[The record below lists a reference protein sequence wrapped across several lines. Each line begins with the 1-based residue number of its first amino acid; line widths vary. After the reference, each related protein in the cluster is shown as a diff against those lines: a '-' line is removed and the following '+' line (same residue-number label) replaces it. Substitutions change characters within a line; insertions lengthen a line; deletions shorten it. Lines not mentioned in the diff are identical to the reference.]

1 MKPFERPLTKSSESL
16 QNAMKITVILC
27 TYNRASCLSEALES
41 VLASALPPGLEWEIL
56 VVDNNSSD
64 QTCAVAKEF
73 CRRYLGRVRYL
84 FEARQGLSIARN
96 TGIQEADGDVLA
108 FMDDDVTVGP
118 LWLQNLTAPL
128 LDGPWAGAGGPIRL
142 QRDFTPPDWLRLEGS
157 FSMGGALAALFD
169 LGDIPAELHQA
180 PYGTNMAYA
189 KSVFQKYGSFRT
201 DLGRSANNL
210 IGKEDTEFGARLLAA
225 GERLWYQ
232 PSAVVYHPVLQ
243 ERVSKKY
250 FLAWW
255 FGCGRATVRERGSR
269 PGVLGI
275 PRYFFSA
282 GMVAL
287 SALRWMHTFD
297 PPKRFFRKCWVW
309 MYAGKVVEN
318 YRQRRDEKLARTR
331 KLLPS

>member
-1 MKPFERPLTKSSESL
+1 
-16 QNAMKITVILC
+16 MKITVILC
-27 TYNRASCLSEALES
+27 THNRAGCLGEALQS
-41 VLASALPPGLEWEIL
+41 VLASELPSSVEWEVL

-73 CRRYLGRVRYL
+73 CLRYPGRVRYL
-84 FEARQGLSIARN
+84 FEEHQGLSFARN
-96 TGIQEADGDVLA
+96 AGIQEARGDVLA

-118 LWLQNLTAPL
+118 MWLQNLTAAL
-128 LDGPWAGAGGPIRL
+128 LDGSWTGAGGPIRL
-142 QRDFTPPDWLRLEGS
+142 QGNFVPPRWLRLEGS

-169 LGDIPAELHQA
+169 LGETPVELRQA

-189 KSVFQKYGSFRT
+189 KSMFQKYGGFRT
-201 DLGRSANNL
+201 DLGRNGSSL

-225 GERLWYQ
+225 GERLWYE

-243 ERVSKKY
+243 ERVSKRY

-255 FGCGRATVRERGSR
+255 FSCGRATVRERGTR
-269 PGVLGI
+269 PGVLGV

-318 YRQRRDEKLARTR
+318 YRQCRDEKLARTR
-331 KLLPS
+331 KLVPS